1 MLSIDWKT
9 APDGYQ
15 VILYKGNQEITS
27 HQSTNPPA
35 TLTTDS
41 LMAGTYCVK
50 VKVRCKANTVDDST
64 KCEPCIVKL
73 EAPSNILLS
82 HDSNTEKLKVTWQ
95 PVESA
100 TRYRV
105 QIVQVFNPK
114 EIATDKNDKISYEY
128 ETDVSVLAQQARA
141 YQAWV
146 QAIGD
151 EQHIDSNIGKSD
163 TIFLSS
169 NPIRSPLPAPAVT
182 QSYDVGA
189 KTLTGKWN
197 PVENATGYLA
207 QVVNL
212 DENNTVVVQQQL
224 NNSNQ
229 TSHPFDTNQFTTSG
243 AGNYQVWVKAIGNKQ
258 YLDSPFGK
266 AKESIP
272 RLAAPQNVSQK
283 SEDEFR
289 TRLTAEWDA
298 VTNVT
303 SYDAQLVKVKNN
315 TTFVDG
321 ESIVL
326 QIQVVERPQVS
337 FETRDFSE
345 EQEVNYQVWVKAVG
359 DAKTLDSVFREA
371 TPPVTRLE
379 APKSVTMKMADDGK
393 TVSANWVVVEK
404 ANGYLAQVVNV
415 DEGDEFVKN
424 LSAFI
429 NKDAS
434 PLTVSFEKNQFP
446 SASANYQIWVKAE
459 TNDKHHLDSA
469 FSKPTDKILI
479 DNRPQG
485 GDGNDVYPSS

>member
-1 MLSIDWKT
+1 
-9 APDGYQ
+9 
-15 VILYKGNQEITS
+15 
-27 HQSTNPPA
+27 
-35 TLTTDS
+35 
-41 LMAGTYCVK
+41 
-50 VKVRCKANTVDDST
+50 
-64 KCEPCIVKL
+64 
-73 EAPSNILLS
+73 
-82 HDSNTEKLKVTWQ
+82 
-95 PVESA
+95 
-100 TRYRV
+100 
-105 QIVQVFNPK
+105 
-114 EIATDKNDKISYEY
+114 
-128 ETDVSVLAQQARA
+128 
-141 YQAWV
+141 
-146 QAIGD
+146 
-151 EQHIDSNIGKSD
+151 
-163 TIFLSS
+163 
-169 NPIRSPLPAPAVT
+169 
-182 QSYDVGA
+182 
-189 KTLTGKWN
+189 
-197 PVENATGYLA
+197 
-207 QVVNL
+207 
-212 DENNTVVVQQQL
+212 
-224 NNSNQ
+224 
-229 TSHPFDTNQFTTSG
+229 
-243 AGNYQVWVKAIGNKQ
+243 
-258 YLDSPFGK
+258 
-266 AKESIP
+266 
-272 RLAAPQNVSQK
+272 
-283 SEDEFR
+283 
-289 TRLTAEWDA
+289 
-298 VTNVT
+298 
-303 SYDAQLVKVKNN
+303 VKNN